1 MKSWHRSMKRKP
13 RVGEDILIIWKDKN
27 ITSVTIDTMLLDEYG
42 KSYLCCSHD
51 SYDWDFVAPMIK
63 QWAYVDKYF
72 EKEINNDK
80 DTN

>member
-1 MKSWHRSMKRKP
+1 MKRWHKSIKEKP

-27 ITSVTIDTMLLDEYG
+27 ITNVTIDTMLLDEYG

-63 QWAYVDKYF
+63 QWAHVDKYF
-72 EKEINNDK
+72 EKELNGK
-80 DTN
+80 

>member
-1 MKSWHRSMKRKP
+1 MKRWHRSMKRKP
-13 RVGEDILIIWKDKN
+13 KVGEDILIIWKD
-27 ITSVTIDTMLLDEYG
+27 TAVTIDTMLLDEYG
-42 KSYLCCSHD
+42 ESYLCCCNN

-72 EKEINNDK
+72 AKEIDNDK